1 MPVYFDWKLRSRI
14 PISSTLLLLKVK
26 SWLKIKSL
34 QFESLKQWS
43 VSSLYRSP
51 GCGTLPSSPLMSSLS
66 ETSLT
71 QESTQLKNSCQ
82 NIYNTQ
88 RRTNE
93 QTEIQMAT
101 YRALTP
107 DAVKTSK
114 CTSLCCDFYN
124 DFTSAF
130 MQVTQGYQPCSVTPT
145 TGVSWSR
152 MSRIRTPASMSVRS
166 PLTLLRNCTP
176 GL

>member
-26 SWLKIKSL
+26 SWLTIKSL

-51 GCGTLPSSPLMSSLS
+51 GCATLPSSPQMSSLS

-71 QESTQLKNSCQ
+71 QESNQLKNSCQ

-101 YRALTP
+101 HRAPAQNALL
-107 DAVKTSK
+107 DV
-114 CTSLCCDFYN
+114 
-124 DFTSAF
+124 TSAF
-130 MQVTQGYQPCSVTPT
+130 LQVTQEYQPCSVTPT

-152 MSRIRTPASMSVRS
+152 MSRIRTLASMSVRS
-166 PLTLLRNCTP
+166 PLTLPRNCTP
-176 GL
+176 G